1 MLRTL
6 RADSDARRL
15 RSGRWSRPHGVP
27 GCAGGADSGGALGV
41 FGTETGAGVPGEL
54 GLESPGWRNQM
65 SAAVT
70 TSTPMTAATA
80 VSTSLRFR
88 GGR

>member
-1 MLRTL
+1 
-6 RADSDARRL
+6 
-15 RSGRWSRPHGVP
+15 VP

-41 FGTETGAGVPGEL
+41 FGTETGAGVFGEL
-54 GLESPGWRNQM
+54 GLESPGWRNQI

-88 GGR
+88 RGRYVPRVRRRVVVTASTPYR